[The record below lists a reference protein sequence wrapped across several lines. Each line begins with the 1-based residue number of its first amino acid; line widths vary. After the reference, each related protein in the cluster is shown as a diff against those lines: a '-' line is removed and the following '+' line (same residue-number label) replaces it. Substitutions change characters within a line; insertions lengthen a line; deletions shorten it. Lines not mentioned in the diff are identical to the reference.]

1 MCEAKQGGALK
12 GRGSVTKGG
21 QEPITK
27 APADRGE
34 EYGFYSKCI
43 GESLE
48 S

>member
-12 GRGSVTKGG
+12 GRGGVTQGG

-27 APADRGE
+27 APADCGE
-34 EYGFYSKCI
+34 EYEFYSKCT